1 MVQIGES
8 SATAKWETSN
18 EKKKGGIF
26 YRSSILLFFLCVK
39 IAALS
44 ELVLANK
51 YVATCQTSGIL
62 CIDTY
67 DIIGDGVND
76 ILVGRDDGT
85 VEVYSLDSSN
95 EPMLRFDHV
104 SFCFCFVFLQNFRKD
119 LCHACVF
126 PHCLIYLN
134 VKVTIVLCLSPF
146 EVLSESVTSI
156 QGGCVGKES
165 YEEVLT
171 ATYTGQTVVGSVSS
185 SD

>member
-1 MVQIGES
+1 MRKRKEV
-8 SATAKWETSN
+8 
-18 EKKKGGIF
+18 
-26 YRSSILLFFLCVK
+26 SSIALQFCYFFCVK
-39 IAALS
+39 IAALN
-44 ELVLANK
+44 ELVLANM

-104 SFCFCFVFLQNFRKD
+104 SYCVFFAEFQEGPLSSTD
-119 LCHACVF
+119 ACVF

>member
-26 YRSSILLFFLCVK
+26 NRSSVLLFFCVK
-39 IAALS
+39 IAALN
-44 ELVLANK
+44 ELVFANK

-62 CIDTY
+62 CIDIY

-104 SFCFCFVFLQNFRKD
+104 SFWVVFFFCRISGRTCTD
-119 LCHACVF
+119 ACVF

-134 VKVTIVLCLSPF
+134 VKVTIGLCLSPF

-171 ATYTGQTVVGSVSS
+171 ATYTGQTVAGSVSS

>member
-1 MVQIGES
+1 MS
-8 SATAKWETSN
+8 S
-18 EKKKGGIF
+18 F
-26 YRSSILLFFLCVK
+26 
-39 IAALS
+39 
-44 ELVLANK
+44 LANK

-85 VEVYSLDSSN
+85 VEVYTLDSSN
-95 EPMLRFDHV
+95 EPILRFDHV
-104 SFCFCFVFLQNFRKD
+104 SFWGFFFVAEFQEGPLSSTD
-119 LCHACVF
+119 ACVF

-134 VKVTIVLCLSPF
+134 VIVTIVLCLSPF

-185 SD
+185 SH

>member
-26 YRSSILLFFLCVK
+26 NRSSILFLFFCVK
-39 IAALS
+39 IAALN

-104 SFCFCFVFLQNFRKD
+104 SFWGFFLQNFRKD
-119 LCHACVF
+119 LCQAQTLVSFH
-126 PHCLIYLN
+126 
-134 VKVTIVLCLSPF
+134 IV
-146 EVLSESVTSI
+146 
-156 QGGCVGKES
+156 
-165 YEEVLT
+165 
-171 ATYTGQTVVGSVSS
+171 
-185 SD
+185 